1 MRSPVRSQHLA
12 RNDVALYHAT
22 MRVTLEMIAVL
33 REKYREIKRL
43 RVVDAEHVA
52 SGHAHDPK
60 PEMAALARK
69 FPGAL
74 RELDELPMEQIDERL
89 AALDEALA
97 LNCVPDW
104 AALQVAY
111 HGTYR
116 FALRIKRLSARRGAL
131 DDEALA
137 RAIQRLLEQAASER
151 TAAEPDEPRLADFD
165 AAALHAILRP
175 EGGRLHL
182 WVLRH
187 VAHGLGVAPAA
198 VSQALFAR
206 ERVAG

>member
-1 MRSPVRSQHLA
+1 
-12 RNDVALYHAT
+12 

-43 RVVDAEHVA
+43 RTVDAEHVA
-52 SGHAHDPK
+52 RGHAHDPK

-74 RELDELPMEQIDERL
+74 RELDELSMPQIDARL
-89 AALDEALA
+89 AKLDAALA
-97 LNCVPDW
+97 AQRVPEW

-116 FALRIKRLSARRGAL
+116 FALRIKRLGARKGPL

-137 RAIQRLLEQAASER
+137 RAIERLLEAATQSR
-151 TAAEPDEPRLADFD
+151 DDAQPDEPRLADFD
-165 AAALHAILRP
+165 AAGLRAILRP
-175 EGGRLHL
+175 EGGRLHP
-182 WVLRH
+182 WVLGQ
-187 VAHGLGVAPAA
+187 VARALGVEPSA
-198 VSQALFAR
+198 VSKALFAR
-206 ERVAG
+206 ERVVR

>member
-1 MRSPVRSQHLA
+1 
-12 RNDVALYHAT
+12 

-43 RVVDAEHVA
+43 RTVDAEHVA
-52 SGHAHDPK
+52 CGRAHDPK

-74 RELDELPMEQIDERL
+74 RELDELSIRQIDARL
-89 AALDEALA
+89 SELDDAIAAQR
-97 LNCVPDW
+97 VPEW

-116 FALRIKRLSARRGAL
+116 FALRIKRLGSRKGAL

-137 RAIQRLLEQAASER
+137 RAIERLLDTAASDSVS
-151 TAAEPDEPRLADFD
+151 EPDEPRLADFD
-165 AAALHAILRP
+165 AEALRAILRP
-175 EGGRLHL
+175 EGGRLHP
-182 WVLRH
+182 WVLQHAGR
-187 VAHGLGVAPAA
+187 ALGVAPLV

-206 ERVAG
+206 ERAAR